1 MSKETI
7 VYEIKLQPVV
17 IVLLGVIAVGV
28 IGNVF
33 KSVSPI
39 QDAMAE
45 LYDGAKIKVE
55 HSGKVKVL
63 NIRNTNVANW

>member
-17 IVLLGVIAVGV
+17 IVLLGVIALGV
-28 IGNVF
+28 VGNVF

-45 LYDGAKIKVE
+45 LNNWSTLNVS
-55 HSGKVKVL
+55 HSGYISVQ
-63 NIRNTNVANW
+63 